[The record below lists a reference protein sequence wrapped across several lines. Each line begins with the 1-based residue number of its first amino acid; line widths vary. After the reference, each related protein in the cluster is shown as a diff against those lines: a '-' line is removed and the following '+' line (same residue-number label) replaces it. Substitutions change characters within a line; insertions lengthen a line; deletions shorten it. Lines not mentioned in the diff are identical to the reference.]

1 MEPTA
6 PPVGPGEGRLK
17 PKSGCMMP
25 IDNRNY
31 LDDAARRN
39 KIAFLQTGR
48 TCFDRIR
55 ADRVVES
62 KDRKSEQGEIVMQ
75 ETKTQE
81 IRMQEAGM
89 PEELLKIRIGYAS
102 AAAQEVS
109 GDMALSCEL
118 PDGRFALILSDGM
131 GKGEQAA
138 AESRRLVRRLRK
150 NLKKGMAP
158 AHAIKE
164 VNRFMIRPDRFATM
178 DLALLDRRQGQAKF
192 YKMGAASSFLVRGG
206 RVKKIDQAALPIG
219 IVPTLKL
226 THRTTPLKAGDL
238 IVMVS
243 DGITE
248 ADREDPEVCWLQ
260 EFLRQTERETAADLA
275 PRRLAQ
281 EILQEAQQRYA
292 CRERDDLTVLTAIV
306 ENSSAGRSL

>member
-1 MEPTA
+1 
-6 PPVGPGEGRLK
+6 
-17 PKSGCMMP
+17 
-25 IDNRNY
+25 
-31 LDDAARRN
+31 
-39 KIAFLQTGR
+39 
-48 TCFDRIR
+48 
-55 ADRVVES
+55 
-62 KDRKSEQGEIVMQ
+62 MQ
-75 ETKTQE
+75 ETKISKTKMAE
-81 IRMQEAGM
+81 TKTKAM
-89 PEELLKIRIGYAS
+89 PEVPLRIRIGYAS
-102 AAAQEVS
+102 AAAQEIN
-109 GDMALSCEL
+109 GDIALSCEL

-138 AESRRLVRRLRK
+138 AESRRLVRRLRR

-178 DLALLDRRQGQAKF
+178 DLALLDRQHGQVKF

-206 RVKKIDQAALPIG
+206 HVKKIEQAALPIG
-219 IVPTLKL
+219 IVPTLRL

-248 ADREDPEVCWLQ
+248 ADREDPEADWLQ
-260 EFLRQTERETAADLA
+260 ELLQKTERETVANLT

-281 EILQEAQQRYA
+281 QILQEAQQRYA
-292 CRERDDLTVLTAIV
+292 CRECDDLTVLVSIV
-306 ENSSAGRSL
+306 ENRPAGKKA

>member
-1 MEPTA
+1 M
-6 PPVGPGEGRLK
+6 
-17 PKSGCMMP
+17 
-25 IDNRNY
+25 
-31 LDDAARRN
+31 
-39 KIAFLQTGR
+39 
-48 TCFDRIR
+48 
-55 ADRVVES
+55 
-62 KDRKSEQGEIVMQ
+62 QGIKTQ
-75 ETKTQE
+75 ETKLQE
-81 IRMQEAGM
+81 VGIS
-89 PEELLKIRIGYAS
+89 EETLKIRIGYAS

-178 DLALLDRRQGQAKF
+178 DLVLLDRRQGQAKF

-226 THRTTPLKAGDL
+226 THQTTPLKTGDL
-238 IVMVS
+238 IIMVS

-248 ADREDPEVCWLQ
+248 ADREDPEVGWLQ
-260 EFLRQTERETAADLA
+260 EILRQTETETAAGLA
-275 PRRLAQ
+275 PRRLARQ
-281 EILQEAQQRYA
+281 ILQEAQKRYA
-292 CRERDDLTVLTAIV
+292 CRERDDLTVLAVIV
-306 ENSSAGRSL
+306 ENSSAGRNR

>member
-1 MEPTA
+1 
-6 PPVGPGEGRLK
+6 
-17 PKSGCMMP
+17 
-25 IDNRNY
+25 
-31 LDDAARRN
+31 
-39 KIAFLQTGR
+39 
-48 TCFDRIR
+48 
-55 ADRVVES
+55 
-62 KDRKSEQGEIVMQ
+62 MQ

-81 IRMQEAGM
+81 TKKQGMETGM
-89 PEELLKIRIGYAS
+89 PEEPLKIRIGYAS

-238 IVMVS
+238 IILVS

-248 ADREDPEVCWLQ
+248 ADREDPEVSWLQ
-260 EFLRQTERETAADLA
+260 EILRQTEHEPAAGLA

-281 EILQEAQQRYA
+281 KILQEAQQRYA
-292 CRERDDLTVLTAIV
+292 CRECDDLTVLAAIV
-306 ENSSAGRSL
+306 ENSSAGRNR